1 MKTSQETPYPK
12 AFQLVGL
19 NGVTVKRDDV
29 TQYANVL
36 NDATLITSTIENKTH
51 VILCSSD
58 FMTTNVLD
66 QVRC

>member
-51 VILCSSD
+51 VIFVQLRFYDHKC
-58 FMTTNVLD
+58 TGPK
-66 QVRC
+66 